1 MDFIIFPANKFN
13 TIMEHSQKTE
23 APAKMA
29 KEDHSKM
36 DHGSMQHGDNPS
48 MGMEGHNHHAMM
60 IADFKKRFYVVL
72 ILTIPIMLLS
82 IMIQKFMGVDWQFTG
97 SKYILLTLSS
107 VVFFYGGWPFFKGL
121 VTEIR
126 TKNPGMMFLIGFAI
140 TVAYIYSVAVVF
152 GLEGMD
158 FFWELATL
166 ILIMLLGHLIEMKSI
181 AGASKELEL
190 LVQLMPADAHMVM
203 PDMVHD
209 VKTDTLKEN
218 DIILVKPGEKVA
230 ADGIILEG
238 ESYLNE
244 SMITGESKPVQ
255 KIKGQK
261 VIAGSINGNGSLKVT
276 VSHASKDS
284 YISQLV
290 KLVDDAQKSK
300 SKTQLLADTAAK
312 WLTVIAIVAGIGTF
326 LFWYL
331 TGETLAFAMER
342 MVTVIVICCPH
353 ALGLAVPLVVAKS
366 TAISAK
372 NGLLIKNRIAF
383 ENSRK
388 ITTIVFDKTGTL
400 TVGKFEVS
408 KIVSLKKEI
417 TEDEIIRI
425 ASALEQQSEHPIATG
440 ILLKAKDLSVDVPS
454 TENFKAITGKGI
466 EATVEGKKVMV
477 VSPGYLKE
485 IKMAVPD
492 DFKADDTET
501 VVFLIINNELA
512 GYIALSDEI
521 RPESAEA
528 IKTLKENHIKSILL
542 TGDNSKVAKSVS
554 DRLGLDSFIAEVLP
568 DQKLEKIKE
577 LQSKGEFVAMT
588 GDGVNDA
595 PALAQADVG
604 IAVGSGS
611 DIAAETAGI
620 VLVNSNPKD
629 IVNLILFGKATHRKM
644 IQNLIWATGYNIVAL
659 PLAAGVLYEWH
670 ILLTPAIGAAL
681 MAASTVVVAV
691 NASMLRL
698 KDEPKSDSKGEPQQE
713 AKAENKDEAKDDSQT
728 EAKDESK
735 PEAKSEPQSVGKV
748 EPMPETKNDS
758 QPEAKDESIQE
769 AKSEPQTESKD
780 ESMNETKDDSQPEAK
795 DEAKAKDD
803 SQPEAKDEIIPEEK
817 DETETKG
824 GNKLEENTKT
834 PSSVSPEIVKR
845 VHEFYEELGSEDV
858 RAVMDMEKAEH
869 EIQEAET
876 KAEAHPIT
884 KSKHKSKEE
893 PAIETDKSSDSTPE
907 LVTRVHELYEKL
919 GREDV
924 SAVQNLDEKGP
935 DILKPED
942 KVESKTADNTEPK
955 IDVKVDLKPAVKV
968 ESKIEA
974 KDELKHVDNAEHH
987 PDAKA
992 KAKPEEK
999 AGHPH
1004 ETKAKTNP
1012 KVKTGHKNVV
1022 KAKPMPGSKK

>member
-1 MDFIIFPANKFN
+1 
-13 TIMEHSQKTE
+13 
-23 APAKMA
+23 
-29 KEDHSKM
+29 M
-36 DHGSMQHGDNPS
+36 DHIANQHGDNPPI
-48 MGMEGHNHHAMM
+48 GMEGHNHHAIM
-60 IADFKKRFYVVL
+60 IADFKKRFYLVL
-72 ILTIPIMLLS
+72 VLSVPIILLS
-82 IMIQKFMGVDWQFTG
+82 TMIQKFIGVDWQFTG
-97 SKYILLTLSS
+97 SKYILLALSS

-121 VTEIR
+121 VTEIK
-126 TKNPGMMFLIGFAI
+126 TKTPGMMFLIGFAI
-140 TVAYIYSVAVVF
+140 TAAYIYSVAVVF

-166 ILIMLLGHLIEMKSI
+166 ILIMLLGHWIEMKSI

-218 DIILVKPGEKVA
+218 DIILIKPGEKVA

-244 SMITGESKPVQ
+244 SMLTGESKPVQ
-255 KIKGQK
+255 KVKGQK

-276 VSHASKDS
+276 ISHASKDS

-312 WLTVIAIVAGIGTF
+312 WLTIIALVAGIGTF
-326 LFWYL
+326 LFWFL

-366 TAISAK
+366 TALSAK
-372 NGLLIKNRIAF
+372 NGLLIKNRSAF
-383 ENSRK
+383 ENARK

-408 KIVSLKKEI
+408 KIVSLKKELN
-417 TEDEIIRI
+417 ENEIIRI

-466 EATVEGKKVMV
+466 EATVEGKKVLV

-485 IKMAVPD
+485 NKIAVPD

-501 VVFLIINNELA
+501 VVFVIINNELS

-554 DRLGLDSFIAEVLP
+554 DKLGLDSFIAEVLP

-577 LQSKGEFVAMT
+577 LQGKGEFVAMT

-629 IVNLILFGKATHRKM
+629 IVGLILFGKATHRKM

-659 PLAAGVLYEWH
+659 PLAAGVLYAWH

-681 MAASTVVVAV
+681 MSVSTVIVAV
-691 NASMLRL
+691 NAGLLRL
-698 KDEPKSDSKGEPQQE
+698 KEEPKSGF
-713 AKAENKDEAKDDSQT
+713 KAES
-728 EAKDESK
+728 
-735 PEAKSEPQSVGKV
+735 
-748 EPMPETKNDS
+748 
-758 QPEAKDESIQE
+758 
-769 AKSEPQTESKD
+769 QTESKD
-780 ESMNETKDDSQPEAK
+780 EFESDTKAEPLTEAKNVKPEAK
-795 DEAKAKDD
+795 DEAT
-803 SQPEAKDEIIPEEK
+803 PEAKDEPQSEANDISQTKVKAEAKPEA
-817 DETETKG
+817 
-824 GNKLEENTKT
+824 NTKT
-834 PSSVSPEIVKR
+834 KPEV
-845 VHEFYEELGSEDV
+845 
-858 RAVMDMEKAEH
+858 KAEH
-869 EIQEAET
+869 DPET
-876 KAEAHPIT
+876 EVKAT
-884 KSKHKSKEE
+884 
-893 PAIETDKSSDSTPE
+893 TLSDLTPHIVE
-907 LVTRVHELYEKL
+907 KVHELYEEL
-919 GREDV
+919 GRETIR
-924 SAVQNLDEKGP
+924 AVMELEKTEQEIP
-935 DILKPED
+935 KPETKD
-942 KVESKTADNTEPK
+942 ELQTETKSEPKEKTEPK
-955 IDVKVDLKPAVKV
+955 P
-968 ESKIEA
+968 
-974 KDELKHVDNAEHH
+974 EL
-987 PDAKA
+987 
-992 KAKPEEK
+992 K
-999 AGHPH
+999 AGHQH
-1004 ETKAKTNP
+1004 VAI
-1012 KVKTGHKNVV
+1012 
-1022 KAKPMPGSKK
+1022 AKPKSGAKK